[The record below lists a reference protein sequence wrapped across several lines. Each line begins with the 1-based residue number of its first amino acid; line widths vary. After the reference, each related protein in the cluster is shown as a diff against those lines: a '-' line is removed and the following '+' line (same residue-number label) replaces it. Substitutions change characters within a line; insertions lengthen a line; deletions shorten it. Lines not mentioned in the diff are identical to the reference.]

1 MQELLIC
8 GNEKYHNMC
17 FCKYDKENIYVWGN
31 RIKEENLYV
40 IVKYKGRFEI
50 LKVIGMAELANEFAK
65 DFAEREVV
73 KLLEMEQEEKENEQ
87 SNNN

>member
-8 GNEKYHNMC
+8 SNEEYHKIY
-17 FCKYDKENIYVWGN
+17 FCKYNKENTYVWSD
-31 RIKEENLYV
+31 RIEEENLYA

-50 LKVIGMAELANEFAK
+50 LKVIGMADFINEFAK
-65 DFAEREVV
+65 DFEEREVV
-73 KLLEMEQEEKENEQ
+73 QLLEMKQEEKENEQ